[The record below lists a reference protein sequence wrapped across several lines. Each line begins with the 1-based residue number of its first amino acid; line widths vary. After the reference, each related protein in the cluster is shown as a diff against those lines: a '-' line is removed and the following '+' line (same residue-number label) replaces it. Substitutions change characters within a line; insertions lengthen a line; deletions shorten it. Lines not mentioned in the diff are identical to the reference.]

1 MKKDTHQAP
10 SQLDI
15 NNRSVLARV
24 RYLESIIK
32 SPGMHRENTDLLIA
46 LKSQGGLAKLSV
58 RESLISP
65 MSLNTLK
72 NRANDLL
79 PGGFTAF
86 DNLRCLA
93 SKAIH
98 DSRTTKPA
106 KSSSVTKQELKAKV
120 KAQDKIISQLW
131 DEIALVTNIFRE
143 SITLAQQFAEKCHD
157 PADLSLFKKRRR
169 ELFSMLSLS
178 KQSLAPSHE
187 AQSLAER

>member
-1 MKKDTHQAP
+1 MKKDSHQGP

-24 RYLESIIK
+24 RYLESIIQ
-32 SPGMHRENTDLLIA
+32 SPDMHHENIDLLIA
-46 LKSQGGLAKLSV
+46 LKSQGALAKLSV
-58 RESLISP
+58 RESLINP

-72 NRANDLL
+72 NRANDIL

-86 DNLRCLA
+86 DNLRHLA

-106 KSSSVTKQELKAKV
+106 KPSSVTKQDLKAKV

-131 DEIALVTNIFRE
+131 DEIALVTNILRE

-157 PADLSLFKKRRR
+157 PTELSLFKKRRR
-169 ELFSMLSLS
+169 ELLLMLSLR
-178 KQSLAPSHE
+178 KQSLETSYQ
-187 AQSLAER
+187 AQSLAE